1 MPNSGHMSKSE
12 GLLHSIPG
20 LAAGAIG
27 SLFAARELNARRSA
41 ERFAAAAFETLL
53 DAIDANDHET
63 GAHVRRVA
71 AYSLI
76 LARAADLDGP
86 MMRSVERIALFHD
99 IGKIH
104 SAIYDVIH
112 EDTKLTPSEWKLVAT
127 HPQRGAEVLQPLSG
141 FYPDLGEG
149 VLCHHESW
157 NGCGYP
163 RGLKGTEIP
172 LQARIVS
179 IADTYDAI
187 THTRR
192 YRTGRGA
199 MAAAE
204 IILSARGTQFDPDLV
219 DLFLFPPVFDEII
232 LALRE
237 LHKTDSFGSEDR
249 RHGDMEHDVPE
260 ITFRWRRPSASRRP
274 QGPNLQ
280 RSPGSRPRQPR
291 QPRKSRAR
299 SQE

>member
-1 MPNSGHMSKSE
+1 MSKSD
-12 GLLHSIPG
+12 GLFHSIPG

-27 SLFAARELNARRSA
+27 SLFAAREVSARRSA

-53 DAIDANDHET
+53 DAIDANDQET

-76 LARAADLDGP
+76 LGRSADLDQP
-86 MMRSVERIALFHD
+86 TMRSVERIALFHD

-112 EDTKLTPSEWKLVAT
+112 EDTSLTPSEWKLVAT
-127 HPQRGAEVLQPLSG
+127 HPQRGAEVLEPLTR

-149 VLCHHESW
+149 VLCHHECWDGS
-157 NGCGYP
+157 GYP
-163 RGLKGTEIP
+163 RGLRGQEIP
-172 LQARIVS
+172 IQARIVS
-179 IADTYDAI
+179 IADTYDAV

-199 MAAAE
+199 STAAE
-204 IILSARGTQFDPDLV
+204 IILRGRGTQFDPDLV
-219 DLFLFPPVFDEII
+219 DLFLFPPVFNEII

-237 LHKTDSFGSEDR
+237 LHKTDSFGSGDR
-249 RHGDMEHDVPE
+249 RHGEMEHDVPE
-260 ITFRWRRPSASRRP
+260 ITFRWRRPGALRRP
-274 QGPNLQ
+274 QGRNLQ
-280 RSPGSRPRQPR
+280 RSPGSRPRHPR
-291 QPRKSRAR
+291 QPRKSRSR
-299 SQE
+299 SAE

>member
-1 MPNSGHMSKSE
+1 M
-12 GLLHSIPG
+12 HSIPG

-27 SLFAARELNARRSA
+27 SLFAAREVHARRSA

-76 LARAADLDGP
+76 LADAADLEP
-86 MMRSVERIALFHD
+86 AMMRSVERVALFHD
-99 IGKIH
+99 VGKIH

-112 EDTKLTPSEWKLVAT
+112 DDDKLTEAEWKLVAT
-127 HPQRGAEVLQPLSG
+127 HPQRGAEVLEPLTR

-149 VLCHHESW
+149 VLAHHESW

-163 RGLKGTEIP
+163 RGLRGTQIP

-192 YRTGRGA
+192 YRSGRGA
-199 MAAAE
+199 RTAAE
-204 IILSARGTQFDPDLV
+204 IILKGRGTQFDPELV
-219 DLFLFPPVFDEII
+219 DLFLFPPVFDQIVS
-232 LALRE
+232 ALRE
-237 LHKTDSFGSEDR
+237 LHKTDSFGSGDR

-260 ITFRWRRPSASRRP
+260 ITFRWRRPGALRRP
-274 QGPNLQ
+274 QGRNLQ
-280 RSPGSRPRQPR
+280 RSRGSRPRRPR
-291 QPRKSRAR
+291 HPRKAR
-299 SQE
+299 